1 MTHSHILAAGYWQDL
16 GTELAAGLLYGVV
29 GIVLLVLG
37 YVMIDVLTP
46 GNLGRQL
53 CEDRN
58 RNAGV
63 IVCSALLAIGI
74 IVTSAI
80 IASDG
85 DLEKGL
91 GESAGFG
98 LVGIALLGIAFVVI
112 DLITPG
118 KLGDIVMGE
127 EGLEP
132 MVFVTGA
139 ALLSV
144 GGIVA
149 AAIS

>member
-1 MTHSHILAAGYWQDL
+1 MDYLSDLA
-16 GTELAAGLLYGVV
+16 TELGAGLLYGFV
-29 GIVLLVLG
+29 GIALLALG
-37 YVMIDVLTP
+37 YRVIDWLTP
-46 GNLGRQL
+46 GDLGRQL

-58 RNAGV
+58 RNLGV
-63 IVCSALLAIGI
+63 IVSAAMLAIGI

-85 DLEKGL
+85 DLAKGL

-98 LVGIALLGIAFVVI
+98 LVGIALLAVAFAVV

-118 KLGDIVMGE
+118 KLGDIVTGE
-127 EGLEP
+127 EGHEP

-139 ALLSV
+139 ALLSI

>member
-1 MTHSHILAAGYWQDL
+1 MDYWSDLA
-16 GTELAAGLLYGVV
+16 TELGSGLLYGLV
-29 GIVLLVLG
+29 GIVLLALG
-37 YVMIDVLTP
+37 YRMMDALTP
-46 GNLGRQL
+46 GHLGRQL

-63 IVCSALLAIGI
+63 IVSSAMLSIGI

-85 DLEKGL
+85 DLAKGL
-91 GESAGFG
+91 GQSAGFG
-98 LVGIALLGIAFVVI
+98 LLGIGLLGVAFVVV
-112 DLITPG
+112 DLLTPG
-118 KLGDIVMGE
+118 KLGDILMGE
-127 EGLEP
+127 EHEP
-132 MVFVTGA
+132 MVYVTGA
-139 ALLSV
+139 ALLSI

>member
-1 MTHSHILAAGYWQDL
+1 MEWSDLLEDL
-16 GTELAAGLLYGVV
+16 GSGLLYGGV
-29 GIVLLVLG
+29 GIALLALG
-37 YVMIDVLTP
+37 YVVIDLLTP
-46 GNLGRQL
+46 GKLGKQL

-58 RNAGV
+58 NNAGV
-63 IVCSALLAIGI
+63 ITTSAMLAIGI
-74 IVTSAI
+74 IVTAAI
-80 IASDG
+80 HASEG

-91 GESAGFG
+91 AETAGFG
-98 LVGIALLGIAFVVI
+98 LVGIVLLGVAFVVV

-127 EGLEP
+127 EGHEP
-132 MVFVTGA
+132 MVFVTAG
-139 ALLSV
+139 ALLSI

>member
-1 MTHSHILAAGYWQDL
+1 MDYWSDLLEDL
-16 GTELAAGLLYGVV
+16 GSGLLYGLV
-29 GIVLLVLG
+29 GIVLLALG
-37 YVMIDVLTP
+37 YLMIDLLTP
-46 GNLGRQL
+46 GKLGRQL
-53 CEDRN
+53 AEDRN

-63 IVCSALLAIGI
+63 IASSGMLSVGI

-85 DLEKGL
+85 DLGKGL
-91 GESAGFG
+91 GQSAGFG
-98 LVGIALLGIAFVVI
+98 LVGIVLLGVAFVVI
-112 DLITPG
+112 DVITPG
-118 KLGDIVMGE
+118 KLGDSVMGE
-127 EGLEP
+127 EGHEP
-132 MVFVTGA
+132 MVYVTSA

>member
-1 MTHSHILAAGYWQDL
+1 MALSAHLAAGYWSDL
-16 GTELAAGLLYGVV
+16 GTELAAGLLYGLV

-37 YVMIDVLTP
+37 YLMIDMLTP

-63 IVCSALLAIGI
+63 IVASAMLAVGI

-91 GESAGFG
+91 GQSAGFG
-98 LVGIALLGIAFVVI
+98 LVGIILLGVAFIAI
-112 DLITPG
+112 DVLTPG

-127 EGLEP
+127 EGHEP
-132 MVFVTGA
+132 MARVTGA
-139 ALLSV
+139 ALVSV
-144 GGIVA
+144 GAIVA

>member
-1 MTHSHILAAGYWQDL
+1 MDYLKDL
-16 GTELAAGLLYGVV
+16 VSDMGIALLFGLVGIALLVV
-29 GIVLLVLG
+29 GYKV
-37 YVMIDVLTP
+37 IDVLTP
-46 GNLGRQL
+46 GDLGRQL

-63 IVCSALLAIGI
+63 IVGSGVLSIGI

-80 IASDG
+80 VASDG
-85 DLEKGL
+85 DLGQGL
-91 GESAGFG
+91 GQSAGFG
-98 LVGIALLGIAFVVI
+98 LVGILLLAVAFAVI

-118 KLGDIVMGE
+118 KLGDVVMGE
-127 EGLEP
+127 EGHEP

-139 ALLSV
+139 ALISV
-144 GGIVA
+144 GAIVA

>member
-1 MTHSHILAAGYWQDL
+1 MNYWNDLLEDLAG
-16 GTELAAGLLYGVV
+16 GLLYGVV
-29 GIVLLVLG
+29 GIVLLVIG
-37 YVMIDVLTP
+37 YFVIDLLTP
-46 GNLGRQL
+46 GKLGKLL

-63 IVCSALLAIGI
+63 IVASGTLAIGL

-80 IASDG
+80 IASEDS
-85 DLEKGL
+85 LSKGL
-91 GESAGFG
+91 GQSAGFG
-98 LVGIALLGIAFVVI
+98 LVGILLLGVAFLVI

-118 KLGDIVMGE
+118 KLGETVTARGH
-127 EGLEP
+127 EP
-132 MVFVTGA
+132 MVYVTA
-139 ALLSV
+139 ASLVSV

>member
-1 MTHSHILAAGYWQDL
+1 MDYWNDLLIDLAG
-16 GTELAAGLLYGVV
+16 GLLYGVV
-29 GIVLLVLG
+29 GIVLLAIGFFV
-37 YVMIDVLTP
+37 IDLLTP
-46 GNLGRQL
+46 GKLGVLL

-63 IVCSALLAIGI
+63 IVASGLLAIGI

-80 IASDG
+80 IASEDS
-85 DLEKGL
+85 LSKGL
-91 GESAGFG
+91 GQSAGFG
-98 LVGIALLGIAFVVI
+98 LVGILLLGVAFFVI

-118 KLGDIVMGE
+118 KLGDTVTAE
-127 EGLEP
+127 THEP
-132 MVFVTGA
+132 MVYVTA
-139 ALLSV
+139 ASLLSV

>member
-1 MTHSHILAAGYWQDL
+1 M
-16 GTELAAGLLYGVV
+16 LYGLV
-29 GIVLLVLG
+29 GIVLLALG
-37 YVMIDVLTP
+37 YRMMDLLTP

-53 CEDRN
+53 CQDRN

-63 IVCSALLAIGI
+63 IVSAAMLAVGI

-85 DLEKGL
+85 DLAKGL
-91 GESAGFG
+91 GQSAGFG
-98 LVGIALLGIAFVVI
+98 LVGILLLGVAFVVI

-127 EGLEP
+127 EEHEP
-132 MVFVTGA
+132 MVFVIGA
-139 ALLSV
+139 ALLSI

>member
-1 MTHSHILAAGYWQDL
+1 MDYWEDL
-16 GTELAAGLLYGVV
+16 TTELAAGLLYGVV
-29 GIVLLVLG
+29 GIALLALG
-37 YVMIDVLTP
+37 FRMIDLLTP
-46 GNLGRQL
+46 GHLGRQL

-63 IVCSALLAIGI
+63 ITSAAMLAIGI

-85 DLEKGL
+85 DLAKGL
-91 GESAGFG
+91 GQSAGFG
-98 LVGIALLGIAFVVI
+98 LVGIALLGVAFVVV
-112 DLITPG
+112 DLLTPG
-118 KLGDIVMGE
+118 KLGEILMGDE
-127 EGLEP
+127 HEP
-132 MVFVTGA
+132 MVYVTGA
-139 ALLSV
+139 ALVSV

>member
-1 MTHSHILAAGYWQDL
+1 MDYWQDL
-16 GTELAAGLLYGVV
+16 ATELAAGLLYGVV
-29 GIVLLVLG
+29 GIVLLALG
-37 YVMIDVLTP
+37 YRMIDLLTP
-46 GNLGRQL
+46 GHLGRQL

-63 IVCSALLAIGI
+63 ITSAAMLAVGI

-80 IASDG
+80 ISSDG
-85 DLEKGL
+85 DLAKGL
-91 GESAGFG
+91 GQSAGFG
-98 LVGIALLGIAFVVI
+98 LVGIALLGVAFVVV
-112 DLITPG
+112 DLLTPG
-118 KLGDIVMGE
+118 KLGDILMGDE
-127 EGLEP
+127 HEP
-132 MVFVTGA
+132 MVYVTGA

>member
-1 MTHSHILAAGYWQDL
+1 MDYWQDL
-16 GTELAAGLLYGVV
+16 ATELAAGLLYGLV
-29 GIVLLVLG
+29 GIALLAVG
-37 YVMIDVLTP
+37 YRVIDLLTP
-46 GNLGRQL
+46 GHLGRQL

-63 IVCSALLAIGI
+63 IVSCAMLAIGI

-85 DLEKGL
+85 DVEKGL
-91 GESAGFG
+91 GQSAGFG
-98 LVGIALLGIAFVVI
+98 LIGIVLLGVAFVAI
-112 DLITPG
+112 DLMTPG
-118 KLGDIVMGE
+118 KLGEILMGDE
-127 EGLEP
+127 PEP
-132 MVFVTGA
+132 MVFVTSA
-139 ALLSV
+139 ALLAV

>member
-1 MTHSHILAAGYWQDL
+1 MDYLSDLAKEL
-16 GTELAAGLLYGVV
+16 GAGLLYGFV
-29 GIVLLVLG
+29 GIALLALG
-37 YVMIDVLTP
+37 YRVIDWLTP
-46 GNLGRQL
+46 GHLGRQL

-58 RNAGV
+58 RNLGV
-63 IVCSALLAIGI
+63 IVSAAMLAIGI

-85 DLEKGL
+85 DLGKGL

-98 LVGIALLGIAFVVI
+98 IVGIALLGLAFTVV

-118 KLGDIVMGE
+118 KLGDIVTGE
-127 EGLEP
+127 DGHEP

-139 ALLSV
+139 ALLSI

>member
-1 MTHSHILAAGYWQDL
+1 MDYWEDLA
-16 GTELAAGLLYGVV
+16 TELASGFLYGLV
-29 GIVLLVLG
+29 GIVLLALG
-37 YVMIDVLTP
+37 YWMIDALTP
-46 GNLGRQL
+46 GHLGRQL

-63 IVCSALLAIGI
+63 IVSAAMLAIGI
-74 IVTSAI
+74 ILTSAI

-85 DLEKGL
+85 DLGKGL

-98 LVGIALLGIAFVVI
+98 LVGIALLGLAFTVV

-118 KLGDIVMGE
+118 KLGDIVAGE
-127 EGLEP
+127 EGHEP
-132 MVFVTGA
+132 MVYVTGA
-139 ALLSV
+139 ALLSI

>member
-1 MTHSHILAAGYWQDL
+1 MDYLKDLATDMGIAL
-16 GTELAAGLLYGVV
+16 LFGLV
-29 GIVLLVLG
+29 GIVLLVIG
-37 YVMIDVLTP
+37 YRVIDLLTP
-46 GNLGRQL
+46 GDLGRQL

-63 IVCSALLAIGI
+63 IVGAGVLSIGI

-80 IASDG
+80 VAADG
-85 DLEKGL
+85 DLGKGL
-91 GESAGFG
+91 GQSAGFG
-98 LVGIALLGIAFVVI
+98 LVGILLLAVAFAVI

-118 KLGDIVMGE
+118 KLGQVVMGE
-127 EGLEP
+127 EGHEP

-144 GGIVA
+144 GAIVA

>member
-1 MTHSHILAAGYWQDL
+1 MDYWKDLA
-16 GTELAAGLLYGVV
+16 TELAAGTLYGLV
-29 GIVLLVLG
+29 GIVLLALG
-37 YVMIDVLTP
+37 YYMMDLLTP

-63 IVCSALLAIGI
+63 IVSAAMLAIGI
-74 IVTSAI
+74 ILTSAI

-85 DLEKGL
+85 DLAKGL
-91 GESAGFG
+91 GQSAGFG
-98 LVGIALLGIAFVVI
+98 LVGILLLGIAFVVI
-112 DLITPG
+112 DVITPG

-127 EGLEP
+127 EGHEP

-139 ALLSV
+139 ALLSI

>member
-1 MTHSHILAAGYWQDL
+1 MAYSLHLAAGYWSDL
-16 GTELAAGLLYGVV
+16 GSELAAGLLYGVV

-37 YVMIDVLTP
+37 YLMIDVLTP
-46 GNLGRQL
+46 GHLGRQL

-63 IVCSALLAIGI
+63 IVAAALLAVGI

-85 DLEKGL
+85 DVEKGL
-91 GESAGFG
+91 GQSAGFG
-98 LVGIALLGIAFVVI
+98 LIGIVLLGVAFVAI
-112 DLITPG
+112 DLMTPG
-118 KLGDIVMGE
+118 KLGEILMGDE
-127 EGLEP
+127 HEP
-132 MVFVTGA
+132 MVFVTSA
-139 ALLSV
+139 ALLAV

>member
-1 MTHSHILAAGYWQDL
+1 MDYLSDLA
-16 GTELAAGLLYGVV
+16 TELGAGLLYGFV
-29 GIVLLVLG
+29 GIALLALG
-37 YVMIDVLTP
+37 YVVIDLLTP
-46 GNLGRQL
+46 GHLGRQL

-58 RNAGV
+58 RNLGV
-63 IVCSALLAIGI
+63 IVSAAMLAIGI

-85 DLEKGL
+85 DLAKGL

-98 LVGIALLGIAFVVI
+98 LVGIILLGVAFAVV

-118 KLGDIVMGE
+118 KLGDIVTGE
-127 EGLEP
+127 EGHEP

-139 ALLSV
+139 ALLSI

>member
-1 MTHSHILAAGYWQDL
+1 MDYLSDLAKEL
-16 GTELAAGLLYGVV
+16 GAGLLYGFV
-29 GIVLLVLG
+29 GIALLALG
-37 YVMIDVLTP
+37 YRVIDWLTP
-46 GNLGRQL
+46 GHLGRQL

-58 RNAGV
+58 RNLGV
-63 IVCSALLAIGI
+63 IVSAAMLAIGI

-85 DLEKGL
+85 DLGKGL

-98 LVGIALLGIAFVVI
+98 LVGIALLGLAFAVV

-118 KLGDIVMGE
+118 KLGDIVTGE
-127 EGLEP
+127 EGHEP

-139 ALLSV
+139 ALLSI

>member
-1 MTHSHILAAGYWQDL
+1 M
-16 GTELAAGLLYGVV
+16 
-29 GIVLLVLG
+29 
-37 YVMIDVLTP
+37 
-46 GNLGRQL
+46 
-53 CEDRN
+53 
-58 RNAGV
+58 
-63 IVCSALLAIGI
+63 LAIGI

-85 DLEKGL
+85 DLGKGL

-98 LVGIALLGIAFVVI
+98 LVGIALLGVAFTVV

-118 KLGDIVMGE
+118 KLGDIVAGE
-127 EGLEP
+127 EGHEP

-139 ALLSV
+139 ALQSI

>member
-1 MTHSHILAAGYWQDL
+1 MDYWEDLA
-16 GTELAAGLLYGVV
+16 TELASGMLYGVV
-29 GIVLLVLG
+29 GIALLALG
-37 YVMIDVLTP
+37 YWMIDLLTP
-46 GNLGRQL
+46 GHLGRQL

-58 RNAGV
+58 RNLGV
-63 IVCSALLAIGI
+63 IVSSAMLSIGI

-80 IASDG
+80 IASEG

-91 GESAGFG
+91 GQSAGFG
-98 LVGIALLGIAFVVI
+98 LIGIGLLGIAFVVI

-118 KLGDIVMGE
+118 KLGDIVSGDDQHA
-127 EGLEP
+127 P
-132 MVFVTGA
+132 IVFVTGA